1 MKPIIGILAEVE
13 DNRYSGV
20 RNAYV
25 SAIECAGGLPL
36 LIPYVTDEAT
46 ISEYVSLSDGIFFT
60 GGADIDPSIYG
71 EMPSPDLGKL
81 QKRRDELEIRIFSEA
96 IKTRVPILGICR
108 GMQMI
113 NAALGGTLFQDIPTE
128 YDTPI
133 KHKQI
138 EGDFEPSHSVN
149 ITEGTPL
156 AALVEKKR
164 MCANSFHHQAIKTL
178 GAGLHVSAHADDGM
192 IEAVYLDE
200 ERYLRAYQ
208 WHPER
213 LNKTDSDNRK
223 IFEDFISAAKE
234 YKAVR

>member
-1 MKPIIGILAEVE
+1 MKPIIGLLAEVE
-13 DNRYSGV
+13 DTCYSGV

-36 LIPYVTDEAT
+36 LIPYVTDGAT

-71 EMPSPDLGKL
+71 EMPSPNLGKL
-81 QKRRDELEIRIFSEA
+81 QKRRDELEMRIFAEA

-113 NAALGGTLFQDIPTE
+113 NVALGGTLFQDIPTE

-149 ITEGTPL
+149 ITVGTPL
-156 AALVEKKR
+156 AAIIGCEK
-164 MCANSFHHQAIKTL
+164 MCANSFHHQALKRV
-178 GAGLHVSAHADDGM
+178 GEGLCVMAHADDGM
-192 IEAVYLDE
+192 IEAVYLEDHP
-200 ERYLRAYQ
+200 YLLAYQ

-213 LNKTDSDNRK
+213 LFDRDGFNYA
-223 IFEDFISAAKE
+223 IFRDFIEACKSK
-234 YKAVR
+234 